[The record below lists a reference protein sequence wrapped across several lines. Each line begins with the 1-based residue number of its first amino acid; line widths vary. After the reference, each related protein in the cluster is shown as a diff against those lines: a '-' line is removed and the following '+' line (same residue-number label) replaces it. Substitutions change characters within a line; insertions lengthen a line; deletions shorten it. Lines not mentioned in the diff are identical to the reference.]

1 MTLYLS
7 SQQNEEESSRI
18 ALDVGS
24 YPKTKVQPVKS
35 PSVRFWGQKQGG
47 RAKMNIFFLTN
58 TELFPIVCPLLQ
70 CKTNY
75 NLSQFRFIQSE

>member
-18 ALDVGS
+18 ALDVGL
-24 YPKTKVQPVKS
+24 YRKTKVQPVKS
-35 PSVRFWGQKQGG
+35 PSVRFWQQKPVVP
-47 RAKMNIFFLTN
+47 AKMNIFFLVN
-58 TELFPIVCPLLQ
+58 TGLFPIVCPLMQ